1 MFIVAF
7 FLIVTSN
14 ASSLH
19 KVMEWQLER
28 DLFDSAKRQ
37 LTCGD
42 DLDEKDIVKLQL
54 STCKCR
60 QCLAVLAMEL
70 KVHVIVWHP
79 SFASVRVF
87 LWMKG
92 FTSRNPKSKSC
103 EWFLSAVNSGVI
115 LCIHWLQVP
124 ALLMFQRWN
133 PTTVVC
139 WIAPIEICGRTPKL
153 HAQTSLLPALTK
165 RLSVKKIEA
174 QIEKAIKRWGYNYS
188 KR

>member
-70 KVHVIVWHP
+70 KAHVTVWHP

-124 ALLMFQRWN
+124 ALLFQRWN
-133 PTTVVC
+133 PTAVVC
-139 WIAPIEICGRTPKL
+139 LIAPIEICGRTPKL